1 MENNKLKKVR
11 IKNRTRYYL
20 DDIIKLDDFDIDNI
34 LIDAKSHKNILIYD
48 ISYKTL
54 IGSTPLRT
62 RFDIKID
69 GITRIYDRTRY
80 LTLFGSIKYDAFK
93 DKIRYLITI
102 KSYMTYTIFH
112 YFAKIKVD
120 SYDSLPI
127 EKYIYFA

>member
-80 LTLFGSIKYDAFK
+80 LTLFGTIKYDAFK

-102 KSYMTYTIFH
+102 KSCMTYTIFH
-112 YFAKIKVD
+112 CFAKIKVD

-127 EKYIYFA
+127 EKDIYFA